1 MLVQRETGPVR
12 LLHIVG
18 ESRYGGIARIILG
31 LGRVAQA
38 EGWQVDVLTTD
49 PVVQK
54 VVTQHGLGLVNL
66 DVIRRE
72 IRPLW
77 DLGGLLRLHRF
88 LRSEAYHIVHTH
100 TSKGG
105 FVGRLAARLAGT
117 PVIVHTAHG
126 FAFHEGSPAAPR
138 LFYSA
143 LERLA
148 SRWCDRIVSVSQ
160 FHRDWAIQLG
170 ICASR
175 KIMAIPNGVAEA
187 TRNHRMGS
195 MELRRQLGA
204 RPGQLLILSISRLA
218 ADKGLDH
225 LIEATALLPRA
236 ARHVHVVIAGDG
248 PSSDQ
253 LKQLANTL
261 AVTDCV
267 TFTGFRED
275 VGDLLAACDL
285 VILPS
290 LREGLSMSLLEAMAA
305 GKPIIAT
312 SIGSQREV
320 ASHGEMALLVPPAD
334 ATALRNAILRLAG
347 DPALMARLGANA
359 RAVYERSYTESRMLQ
374 AYWQLYVDFLRAK
387 CPLGVSGEMRSCE
400 VVLADPSEEMRP
412 EDSGIVTAHHGPH
425 ADSSNRLWPAAR
437 RLTPQLTPGPPGGN
451 HAIRKATANDLNG
464 IVAIHQKAFGSFFLT
479 RLGSDFLRRYY
490 SLVLNYRL
498 GIILVCEGQ
507 QSALDG
513 FACGFVDPR
522 GFYRRMWSTRLK
534 FVVPVLSALIRQ
546 PSLITKVIHGIH
558 RIHSPAAEWPERSCE
573 LSSIAVT
580 PETTG
585 DGFGKSLI
593 RAFLAHA
600 QSMDVHSVY
609 LTTDADGND
618 AANAFYRNAG
628 FQHRRRFLRHK
639 GRWMNEYVFS
649 SLEGTKDWQTY

>member
-1 MLVQRETGPVR
+1 MLVHKDTGPVR

-18 ESRYGGIARIILG
+18 ESRYGGIVRIILG

-49 PVVQK
+49 PIVQK
-54 VVTQHGLGLVNL
+54 VVTQHGLGLVKL

-77 DLGGLLRLHRF
+77 DLGGLHRLHKF

-105 FVGRLAARLAGT
+105 FVGRLAAQLAGT

-126 FAFHEGSPAAPR
+126 FAFHEGSRAGTR

-143 LERLA
+143 LERIA
-148 SRWCDRIVSVSQ
+148 SHWCDRIVSVSK

-175 KIMAIPNGVAEA
+175 KIMAIPNGVAEVA
-187 TRNHRMGS
+187 RNTRVES

-204 RPGQLLILSISRLA
+204 RPGQLLVLSISRLA
-218 ADKGLDH
+218 PDKGLDR
-225 LIEATALLPRA
+225 LIEATALLQA
-236 ARHVHVVIAGDG
+236 QARHVHIVIAGDG
-248 PSSDQ
+248 PASDQ

-261 AVTDCV
+261 AVTDYV

-334 ATALRNAILRLAG
+334 APALRNAILRLVG
-347 DPALMARLGANA
+347 DPSLMARLGANA
-359 RAVYERSYTESRMLQ
+359 RAVYESSYTESRMLH
-374 AYWQLYVDFLRAK
+374 AYWQLYVDLLRAK
-387 CPLGVSGEMRSCE
+387 CSLAASPALMAENHNHGMAATELGAAKAPVVISHLAPE
-400 VVLADPSEEMRP
+400 VL
-412 EDSGIVTAHHGPH
+412 GHAHTV
-425 ADSSNRLWPAAR
+425 R
-437 RLTPQLTPGPPGGN
+437 R
-451 HAIRKATANDLNG
+451 ATASDLNH
-464 IVAIHQKAFGSFFLT
+464 IVAIHQKAFGKFFLT
-479 RLGSDFLRRYY
+479 QLGSDFLQKYY
-490 SLVLNYRL
+490 SLVLNYHS
-498 GIILVCEGQ
+498 GIMLVGEGR
-507 QSALDG
+507 QSAVDG
-513 FACGFVDPR
+513 FACGFVDPP
-522 GFYRRMWSTRLK
+522 GFYQMMWSTSLK
-534 FVVPVLSALIRQ
+534 FMLPVLAGVVRQ
-546 PSLITKVIHGIH
+546 PSLITKVIYGAR
-558 RIHSPAAEWPERSCE
+558 RIHSLATEWPERSCE
-573 LSSIAVT
+573 LSSIAVA
-580 PETTG
+580 PETSG
-585 DGFGKSLI
+585 NGLGKTLI
-593 RAFLAHA
+593 MAFLKRAHL
-600 QSMDVHSVY
+600 MDAHCVY

-618 AANAFYRNAG
+618 AVNAFYRNAG
-628 FQHRRRFLRHK
+628 FQHTRRFLQHE
-639 GRWMNEYVFS
+639 GRWMNEYVING
-649 SLEGTKDWQTY
+649 LEATKDWQTS